1 MYGIRYNDKYSC
13 DLGLQVLERNIS
25 TPSKKKITEEIPF
38 SNVVYDFS
46 FLYGS
51 QIYEQRKLE
60 YTFFVNELFKDKLEA
75 IRMVVENWLYSSK
88 LKSKLEDDTVRGY
101 YFLAECIS
109 IDFEDL
115 KTYGK
120 IQATFEAYPF
130 RLKNEL
136 EGEILWDSFCFL
148 TDTLQP
154 TSFNINTSK
163 EIELVNN
170 SIIEIA
176 PEVIADADFKIYKD
190 SSIFYI
196 QKGTSQSEEFKL
208 QIGLNKL
215 TIVGTGNISFNFRTE
230 VI

>member
-1 MYGIRYNDKYSC
+1 MYGIRYNNKYSC

-25 TPSKKKITEEIPF
+25 TPSKKKVTEEIPF
-38 SNVVYDFS
+38 SNIIYDFS

-88 LKSKLEDDTVRGY
+88 SKTKLEDDTVRGY

-136 EGEILWDSFCFL
+136 EGAVLWDSFCFL

-154 TSFNINTSK
+154 TSFFIDTSK

-176 PEVIADADFKIYKD
+176 PEVVADADFKIYKD

-196 QKGTSQSEEFKL
+196 QKGTSQSEDFKL
-208 QIGLNKL
+208 QIGINKL